1 LAGGQPFA
9 SSAARA
15 QLFPHTVLFD
25 LDKLFLSWPDF
36 GLIGSMTGAHGDSY
50 YEYLLKQWIMTG
62 KTDDV
67 MLQRYKRAMHGVRK
81 R

>member
-1 LAGGQPFA
+1 
-9 SSAARA
+9 
-15 QLFPHTVLFD
+15 
-25 LDKLFLSWPDF
+25 
-36 GLIGSMTGAHGDSY
+36 MTGAHGDSY